1 MVQTSPACRRSPR
14 RPALQPR
21 GRSSTPAPAPTPS
34 PEEDRRGAAATT
46 SGSCRSK
53 RARLDRHRSFHCQA
67 TQRET
72 LAPWTSAE
80 WAATLRWSGRGR
92 WPAQFGVLSRRS
104 RRNSSISAV
113 AAACRCFAVVGM
125 VLADQVRNA
134 SW

>member
-1 MVQTSPACRRSPR
+1 VHGADLTGLPPQPAAASRPATARPIVDAGARGRSPR
-14 RPALQPR
+14 CRV
-21 GRSSTPAPAPTPS
+21 
-34 PEEDRRGAAATT
+34 ATT
-46 SGSCRSK
+46 SGSGRSK
-53 RARLDRHRSFHCQA
+53 RARLDRHRSFHRQA
-67 TQRET
+67 AQRET